1 MNEIISCGGV
11 VIKDNKVLLLYKQGK
26 KGYSGWVLPKGQLEK
41 TETKTQAAIRE
52 VKEETNVD
60 TKIMKYIDVTNYN
73 FIKDN
78 SICTKLVYWYL
89 MEPISFEPIPQLAE
103 DFSKAEYVE
112 FNRAL
117 NLLQFEL
124 DVKILKL
131 GIAQHK
137 RKGT

>member
-52 VKEETNVD
+52 VKEETNID
-60 TKIMKYIDVTNYN
+60 AKIIKYIDCTSYCFTIENNVYN
-73 FIKDN
+73 KSVN
-78 SICTKLVYWYL
+78 WYL
-89 MEPISFEPIPQLAE
+89 MKPISFDPIPQLAE

-112 FNRAL
+112 FDRAL
-117 NLLQFEL
+117 NLLHFEL
-124 DVKILKL
+124 DIKILKL
-131 GIAQHK
+131 AIAQL
-137 RKGT
+137 